1 VYDIPLNASKV
12 GRLFAFIAGFALFL
26 GLIASPLVVAA
37 RSFRPGDLPATPL
50 VPTNT
55 TIYDANG
62 NPIAVLHGD
71 ENRVAISRKQM
82 PLSIRQAVV
91 AAEDRRFYEHGGV
104 SLGGIVRALTTDVG
118 AGDALQGGSTITQQY
133 ARNAFEQIGNART
146 VHRKLTEA
154 MLAVRLE
161 NQYSKEQILDDYLNT
176 IYFGRSAYG
185 IEAAAEAYF
194 AEPASKLTLAQSAYL
209 AGIIRGP
216 EIYDEAPKLAL
227 GRRNDVLQT
236 MFDMHDISARALR
249 VARAQPLGLKTPK
262 EAPVQAAY
270 FVEYIRRLL
279 RTPIDQG
286 GFGLTDQQ
294 VVGGGLQVYTTLD
307 MRMQRA
313 AEAAVM
319 KVLNRADDP
328 EVGMVAMTTDG
339 QIRAMVGGRQFNNL
353 LAARGFNYA
362 TQEAPG
368 GGRAVGSTFKPFTLA
383 AFFQQGYSVR
393 SSYNGPSRITIH
405 DPRCNDPNGNPWQPS
420 NYNNEGFGRMSVM
433 TATEKS
439 VNTVFAQMVTKVGP
453 EAALQAAQDAG
464 ITSAMQPVCSITL
477 GTFGVTPLEMARAYS
492 TFAARGMR
500 PDIVAVTKIVAPD
513 GTTIAMRQPNET
525 RVFTTHVADEVNG
538 VLQNVVDR
546 GTGTPAKISR
556 PAAGKTGTTEQHRD
570 VWFVGYTPDPGLS
583 AAVWIGYPPDKNGN
597 IKAMTDLHGVQ
608 ATGGGFAGRIWKYFM
623 EAATANTPVLQF
635 APPHFDGKVIG
646 GFGGFG
652 FGDFIRRFTFPQPSP
667 QPKFSYPPQFCRK
680 HCR

>member
-1 VYDIPLNASKV
+1 MYESQLSASKV
-12 GRLFAFIAGFALFL
+12 GRLVAFSAGFALFL
-26 GLIASPLVVAA
+26 GLV
-37 RSFRPGDLPATPL
+37 ATPL
-50 VPTNT
+50 IVAASALKPVDLPSTPAVPINT
-55 TIYDANG
+55 TIYDVHG
-62 NPIAVLHGD
+62 TPIAVLHGD
-71 ENRVAISRKQM
+71 ENRIAISGKRM

-91 AAEDRRFYEHGGV
+91 AAEDRRFFEHGGV
-104 SLGGIVRALTTDVG
+104 SIGGIVRALTTDVG

-133 ARNAFEQIGNART
+133 ARNAFEQVGTART

-154 MLAVRLE
+154 LLAVRLE
-161 NQYSKEQILDDYLNT
+161 NQFSKQQILDDYLNT

-194 AEPASKLTLAQSAYL
+194 AEPAPKLTLAQSAYL

-216 EIYDEAPKLAL
+216 EIYDASPKLAL
-227 GRRNDVLQT
+227 QRRNQVLQV
-236 MFDMHDISARALR
+236 MFDMNDISARALR
-249 VARAQPLGLKTPK
+249 TARAAPLGLKTPK
-262 EAPVQAAY
+262 EPPVQAAY

-279 RTPIDQG
+279 RTPVSEG
-286 GFGLTDQQ
+286 GFGLTDAQ
-294 VVGGGLQVYTTLD
+294 VVGGGLRVYTTLD
-307 MRMQRA
+307 LSMQKA

-339 QIRAMVGGRQFNNL
+339 QIRAMVGGRDFTSI

-368 GGRAVGSTFKPFTLA
+368 AGRAVGSTFKPFTLA
-383 AFFQQGYSVR
+383 AFFRHGYSVK
-393 SSYNGPSRITIH
+393 STFNGPSRITIR
-405 DPRCNDPNGNPWQPS
+405 DPRCDGPDGPWRPS
-420 NYNNEGFGRMSVM
+420 NYNNEGYGRMSVM
-433 TATEKS
+433 RATEDS
-439 VNTVFAQMVTKVGP
+439 VNTVFAQIVTKVGP
-453 EAALQAAQDAG
+453 QAALQAARDAG
-464 ITSAMQPVCSITL
+464 ITSPLQPVCSITL

-492 TFAARGMR
+492 TFAARGQR
-500 PDIVAVTKIVAPD
+500 PDIVAVTKIVGPD
-513 GTTIAMRQPNET
+513 GTVVATRAPNQT
-525 RVFTTHVADEVNG
+525 RMFTTHVADEVNG
-538 VLQNVVDR
+538 VLQNVIKE
-546 GTGTPAKISR
+546 GTGTPAQISR

-570 VWFVGYTPDPGLS
+570 VWFAGYTPDRGLT

-635 APPHFDGKVIG
+635 APPNFDGKVIG
-646 GFGGFG
+646 GSG
-652 FGDFIRRFTFPQPSP
+652 FGDFIRRFTLRPPSP
-667 QPKFSYPPQFCRK
+667 QPTFSYPPQFCRK

>member
-1 VYDIPLNASKV
+1 VYDTPLSASKI
-12 GRLFAFIAGFALFL
+12 GRLAGFIFGFALFL

-37 RSFRPGDLPATPL
+37 RSFKPGELPTTPL

-55 TIYDANG
+55 TIYDVDG

-71 ENRVAISRKQM
+71 QNRIAISRTQM

-118 AGDALQGGSTITQQY
+118 AGDTLQGGSTITQQY
-133 ARNAFEQIGNART
+133 ARNAFEQVGTART

-161 NQYSKEQILDDYLNT
+161 NQFSKEQILDDYLNT

-185 IEAAAEAYF
+185 IEAAAQAYF
-194 AEPASKLTLAQSAYL
+194 AEPAHDLTLAQSAYL

-227 GRRNDVLQT
+227 DRRNQVLQT
-236 MFDMHDISARALR
+236 MFDMKDISARTLR
-249 VARAQPLGLKTPK
+249 VARAQPLGLKTPQ

-279 RTPIDQG
+279 RTPVDQG

-294 VVGGGLQVYTTLD
+294 VVGGGLRVYTTLD

-319 KVLNRADDP
+319 RVLNRADDP

-339 QIRAMVGGRQFNNL
+339 QIRAMVGGRQFTST

-383 AFFQQGYSVR
+383 AFFRQGYSVK
-393 SSYNGPSRITIH
+393 STYSGPSKMTIR
-405 DPRCNDPNGNPWQPS
+405 DPRCNGPDGPWQPS
-420 NYNNEGFGRMSVM
+420 NYNNEGFGQMTVM
-433 TATEKS
+433 TATEQS

-453 EAALQAAQDAG
+453 EAALQAARDAG

-500 PDIVAVTKIVAPD
+500 PDIVAITKIVGPD
-513 GTTIAMRQPNET
+513 GTVLASVQPNET
-525 RVFTTHVADEVNG
+525 RMFTTHVADEVNG
-538 VLQNVVDR
+538 VLQNVIDR

-570 VWFVGYTPDPGLS
+570 VWFVGYTPDPGLT

-597 IKAMTDLHGVQ
+597 IRAMTDLHGVQ

-635 APPHFDGKVIG
+635 APPNFDGKVLG
-646 GFGGFG
+646 GSG
-652 FGDFIRRFTFPQPSP
+652 FGDFIRRFILRPSP
-667 QPKFSYPPQFCRK
+667 NPKFSLPPQFCRK